1 MPPLPRLWSSLLS
14 TETGTSVPAS
24 PMATSTVDADSAPNP
39 DDYAMNS
46 SCPRAEKRKVAER
59 G

>member
-1 MPPLPRLWSSLLS
+1 MPPLPHVWLSLLS

-24 PMATSTVDADSAPNP
+24 PRAASTVDADSAPNP
-39 DDYAMNS
+39 DYYAMDS
-46 SCPRAEKRKVAER
+46 SCPRAEKRKV